1 MKPAFLALC
10 ATGLLVTCGL
20 AAASDVEMP
29 VREGHPRARFPL
41 TVSVMSPGDRTLEEV
56 VGRAIR
62 DWNAV
67 SRAVL
72 GLEAFALATGEAGA
86 QVIIALKS
94 GSAER
99 FMGETEIGFDPDGVI
114 EPPVRI
120 TLMESSARGQTSRET
135 LMYSVT
141 VHELGH
147 ALGLPHTVDPRS
159 VMCCVRRGVDF
170 NDPDFRRAY
179 VDARR
184 NPDARSVESQ
194 LKTHYDAFWRGR

>member
-1 MKPAFLALC
+1 MGKTLGLC
-10 ATGLLVTCGL
+10 AVGVLAMWGL

-29 VREGHPRARFPL
+29 VREGHPRDRFPL
-41 TVSVMSPGDRTLEEV
+41 KVYVTPLSDRALEGVVSRVIE
-56 VGRAIR
+56 

-67 SRAVL
+67 CRAVL
-72 GLEAFALATGEAGA
+72 GLEAFVVVKGEAGA
-86 QVIIALKS
+86 QVTIALAL
-94 GSAER
+94 GSSQR
-99 FMGETEIGFDPDGVI
+99 FMGGTEIGFNQDGVI

-120 TLMESSARGQTSRET
+120 ILTEPSARGQTSRET

-159 VMCCVRRGVDF
+159 VMCCLRRGVDF
-170 NDPDFRRAY
+170 NDPEFRRAY

-184 NPDARSVESQ
+184 NPDLRSVESQ
-194 LKTHYDAFWRGR
+194 LKAHYAAFWRAR